1 MDRYAIVI
9 PSDGAAVLLHCDE
22 GEGLGL
28 ETLQALVEGYIETV
42 PTALS
47 EGWSGEEGVIPT
59 LIVNEE
65 GKLMGLPENEAA
77 TDVSALLYDYICGNA
92 VLLGARGEELIGFTR
107 KAAENIVKKWRLADD
122 D

>member
-1 MDRYAIVI
+1 MDRYAIII
-9 PSDGAAVLLHCDE
+9 PSDGAAALLHCDE

-28 ETLQALVEGYIETV
+28 ETLQALVGGRIETV

-47 EGWSGEEGVIPT
+47 EGWSGEEGVIPI

-65 GKLMGLPENEAA
+65 GKLVGLPYNDVA

>member
-1 MDRYAIVI
+1 MDRYAIII

-28 ETLQALVEGYIETV
+28 ETLQALVGGYIETV

-65 GKLMGLPENEAA
+65 GKLMGLPENERRRMSRRCSMITYAETPCCWA
-77 TDVSALLYDYICGNA
+77 R
-92 VLLGARGEELIGFTR
+92 GARSLSDLQGRRRRIS
-107 KAAENIVKKWRLADD
+107 
-122 D
+122 

>member
-1 MDRYAIVI
+1 MDRFAIII

-28 ETLQALVEGYIETV
+28 ETLQALVRGRIETV
-42 PTALS
+42 PAALS
-47 EGWSGEEGVIPT
+47 EGWSGEDGVIPT

-65 GKLMGLPENEAA
+65 GKLIGLPYNDVA

-92 VLLGARGEELIGFTR
+92 VLLGARGEELIGFTG
-107 KAAENIVKKWRLADD
+107 KAAENIVKKWRMADD